1 MAVILRQEVVALA
14 EYFGWNA
21 KSEAGLLGQKCDDE
35 VEGRP
40 AIATQGCCSL
50 LW

>member
-1 MAVILRQEVVALA
+1 MAVLLRQGVAELGGH
-14 EYFGWNA
+14 FGSNA
-21 KSEAGLLGQKCDDE
+21 KSEAGLLVQKRNDE

-40 AIATQGCCSL
+40 AIAAQGCCSL